1 MARKNREASVQRGG
15 RRSSGLVIAMLA
27 LVFLGFMS
35 TQWYDRQHIDTVEIE
50 GASGLS
56 KASVLSVVDTLTSKS
71 HRSIVLADVRL
82 ALESLPYVR
91 SASVYFS
98 GVRELTVEI
107 DERIPV
113 AHVVH
118 ADGSLRYVDAAGSVL
133 PQVTQRT
140 SHNVPVLQS
149 TDGTSLSASDVQ
161 RVVSLL
167 VTGSRMLDP
176 VLYQSISEVRFDRR
190 RGTVE
195 IVTDDTRWRLG
206 EMDADRARGA
216 FADMNVFW
224 NETSQRIN
232 MATISEVDLRWK
244 NQIVL
249 RYHQV
254 ERVGTVGAAV

>member
-1 MARKNREASVQRGG
+1 MARKNREAVVQVGG
-15 RRSSGLVIAMLA
+15 RRSSGLVISMLA
-27 LVFLGFMS
+27 LVFLGFMA
-35 TQWYDRQHIDTVEIE
+35 TQWHERQHIDSVRID

-56 KASVLSVVDTLTSKS
+56 TGSVRSVVDTLRSKP

-107 DERIPV
+107 SERIPV

-118 ADGSLRYVDAAGSVL
+118 ADGSLRYVDASGAVL
-133 PQVTQRT
+133 PHVTQRT

-149 TDGTSLSASDVQ
+149 TDGSNLSASDVQ
-161 RVVSLL
+161 RVVALL
-167 VTGSRMLDP
+167 VTGSRVLDP

-206 EMDADRARGA
+206 QMDADRAKGA

-224 NETSQRIN
+224 NETSQRLN

-249 RYHQV
+249 RYHQR
-254 ERVGTVGAAV
+254 ERTLEGGATA

>member
-15 RRSSGLVIAMLA
+15 RRSSGLVVTMLA
-27 LVFLGFMS
+27 LVFLGFMA
-35 TQWYDRQHIDTVEIE
+35 TQWYDRQHIAAIHIQ

-56 KASVLSVVDTLTSKS
+56 RSSVSTVVDTLTAKP
-71 HRSIVLADVRL
+71 HRSVVLADVRL

-91 SASVYFS
+91 SATVYFS

-107 DERIPV
+107 EERIPV

-118 ADGSLRYVDAAGSVL
+118 ADGSLRYVDAAGAVL
-133 PQVTQRT
+133 PHVTERT

-149 TDGTSLSASDVQ
+149 TDGSNLSASDVQ
-161 RVVSLL
+161 RVVALL
-167 VTGSRMLDP
+167 VTGSGVLDP
-176 VLYQSISEVRFDRR
+176 VLYQSISEVRFDRH

-206 EMDADRARGA
+206 RMDADRARGA

-224 NETSQRIN
+224 NETSQRLN
-232 MATISEVDLRWK
+232 MASISEVDLRWK
-244 NQIVL
+244 NQVVL
-249 RYHQV
+249 RYHQR
-254 ERVGTVGAAV
+254 EQAGEGGATA

>member
-1 MARKNREASVQRGG
+1 MARKNRDAVVQVGG
-15 RRSSGLVIAMLA
+15 RRSSGLVISMLA
-27 LVFLGFMS
+27 LVFLGFMA
-35 TQWYDRQHIDTVEIE
+35 TQWHERQHIDSVRID

-56 KASVLSVVDTLTSKS
+56 TGSVRSVVDTLRSKP

-107 DERIPV
+107 SERIPV

-118 ADGSLRYVDAAGSVL
+118 ADGSLRYVDASGAVL
-133 PQVTQRT
+133 PHVTQRT

-149 TDGTSLSASDVQ
+149 TDGSNLSASDVQ
-161 RVVSLL
+161 RVVALL
-167 VTGSRMLDP
+167 VTGSRVLDP

-206 EMDADRARGA
+206 QMDADRARGA

-224 NETSQRIN
+224 NETSQRLN

-249 RYHQV
+249 RYHQR
-254 ERVGTVGAAV
+254 ERTLEGGATA

>member
-1 MARKNREASVQRGG
+1 MHRGD
-15 RRSSGLVIAMLA
+15 RRSSGLVITMLA
-27 LVFLGFMS
+27 LVFLGFMA
-35 TQWYDRQHIDTVEIE
+35 TQWYDRQRIDQVHIE

-56 KASVLSVVDTLTSKS
+56 KSSVSSIVDTLTSQT
-71 HRSIVLADVRL
+71 HRGIVLADVRL

-118 ADGSLRYVDAAGSVL
+118 ADGSLRYVDASGSVL
-133 PQVTQRT
+133 PHVTERT

-149 TDGTSLSASDVQ
+149 TDGSNLSAADVQ

-167 VTGSRMLDP
+167 VTGSRELDSE
-176 VLYQSISEVRFDRR
+176 LYQSISEVRFDRR
-190 RGTVE
+190 RHTVE

-206 EMDADRARGA
+206 QMDADRARSA

-254 ERVGTVGAAV
+254 ERPIAGGAAV